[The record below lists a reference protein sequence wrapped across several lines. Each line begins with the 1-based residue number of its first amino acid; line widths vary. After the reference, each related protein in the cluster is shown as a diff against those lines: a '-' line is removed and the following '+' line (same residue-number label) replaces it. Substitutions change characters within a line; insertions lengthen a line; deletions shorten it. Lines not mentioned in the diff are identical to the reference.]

1 MFKAVERQENG
12 YLARNK
18 WISPLIIALA
28 LFGSQQIMNYMGFIS
43 HFTNILLYIAVFILV
58 VYAGILNAL
67 SGTKNAKVFRWLIV
81 AGLIANTIWII
92 VRYIK

>member
-18 WISPLIIALA
+18 WISPLLVGLT

-43 HFTNILLYIAVFILV
+43 DFTNILLYIVISILI

-81 AGLIANTIWII
+81 AGLIATTIWII